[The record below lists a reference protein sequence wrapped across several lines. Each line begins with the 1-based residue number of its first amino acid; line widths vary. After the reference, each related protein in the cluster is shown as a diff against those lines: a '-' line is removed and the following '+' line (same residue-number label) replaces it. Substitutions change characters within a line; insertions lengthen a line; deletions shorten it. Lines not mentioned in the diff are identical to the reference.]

1 VKILKHKVW
10 RLKEAGAFPLS
21 EHTSWPP
28 QEKLFIWST
37 FVKCRTDNHDG
48 VWRLLPQ
55 RAGALTDIALL
66 RLSGGWLSASE
77 LHCFETASSVLRV
90 KALNFNWSRTS
101 TVGTVDSLCITRI
114 APLDTTWCTASGSP
128 IEPEGLPCTSHW
140 VLLCTRLL
148 IMDSVLSSLETLVLC
163 ACQ

>member
-1 VKILKHKVW
+1 M
-10 RLKEAGAFPLS
+10 GY
-21 EHTSWPP
+21 
-28 QEKLFIWST
+28 
-37 FVKCRTDNHDG
+37 KCRTDNHDG

-90 KALNFNWSRTS
+90 KALNFNLSRTS

-128 IEPEGLPCTSHW
+128 IEPEGLPCNKPLGASLYSFAYHG
-140 VLLCTRLL
+140 LCAL
-148 IMDSVLSSLETLVLC
+148 IFGNACSLCLSISPSTMDLETMIH
-163 ACQ
+163 AEIESEDDTQNH

>member
-1 VKILKHKVW
+1 MGGPDILGGRGSSDCASDDKPP
-10 RLKEAGAFPLS
+10 PLGKS
-21 EHTSWPP
+21 DCYSY
-28 QEKLFIWST
+28 
-37 FVKCRTDNHDG
+37 C
-48 VWRLLPQ
+48 
-55 RAGALTDIALL
+55 
-66 RLSGGWLSASE
+66 

-128 IEPEGLPCTSHW
+128 IEPEGLPCNTSHW

-148 IMDSVLSSLETLVLC
+148 IMDSVLSSLE
-163 ACQ
+163 

>member
-1 VKILKHKVW
+1 MG
-10 RLKEAGAFPLS
+10 RQ
-21 EHTSWPP
+21 TSAA
-28 QEKLFIWST
+28 QTTMMVSGGF
-37 FVKCRTDNHDG
+37 C
-48 VWRLLPQ
+48 
-55 RAGALTDIALL
+55 
-66 RLSGGWLSASE
+66 LSGE

-140 VLLCTRLL
+140 VLLCTRFAYHG
-148 IMDSVLSSLETLVLC
+148 LC
-163 ACQ
+163 ALIFGNA